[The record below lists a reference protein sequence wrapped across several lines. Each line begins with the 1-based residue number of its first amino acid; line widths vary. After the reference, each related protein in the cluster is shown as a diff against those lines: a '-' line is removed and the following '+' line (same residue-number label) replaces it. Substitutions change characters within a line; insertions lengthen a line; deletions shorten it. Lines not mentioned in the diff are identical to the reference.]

1 MIANTH
7 YGYVKKAG
15 KLQFTYTGQYNQRED
30 GVVELLTSGTLV
42 FIDPA
47 VVDVF
52 CVGGGGGGASRKTGV
67 KTNGGFG
74 GGGGGYTATTKS
86 YSAAGSYLITIG
98 AGGAAMSDGEATSF
112 GNVLIAQGGTSHA
125 NTESHND
132 RRSGSAGGSG
142 GGAGV
147 LANSNYGA
155 GGSDGGNGESGFP
168 NSVNGGEGQ
177 GSTTR
182 EFGALDGKLYA
193 GGGGGGRYISGST
206 PVVSS
211 GGSGGGGTG
220 AWYGASG
227 VSHPYQAAAAGGANT
242 GGGGG
247 GGAQD
252 PDGRATPGASGGSGI
267 VCFRTAK

>member
-1 MIANTH
+1 MIVNA
-7 YGYVKKAG
+7 GYRG
-15 KLQFTYTGQYNQRED
+15 KVGAAAPKFTYTGQYNVRDD

-52 CVGGGGGGASRKTGV
+52 CVGGGGGGASRKTGIT
-67 KTNGGFG
+67 TNGGFG

-98 AGGAAMSDGEATSF
+98 AGGAAMSVGEATSF
-112 GNVLIAQGGTSHA
+112 GNVLTAQGGTSHEK
-125 NTESHND
+125 TESHND

-147 LANSNYGA
+147 LANSKYGA
-155 GGSDGGNGESGFP
+155 GGSDGGNGETGYP
-168 NSVNGGEGQ
+168 TSVNGGEGQ

-182 EFGALDGKLYA
+182 EFGAPDGKLYA
-193 GGGGGGRYISGST
+193 GGGGGGRYIPGST
-206 PVVSS
+206 PVVSP

-220 AWYGASG
+220 AWYGATG

-252 PDGRATPGASGGSGI
+252 PDGHATPGASGGSGI
-267 VCFRTAK
+267 VCFRAAK